1 MQDIHWLSSHS
12 ERAKNTIHYI
22 LNANIRK
29 GKFSRTGRES
39 PWDTTLNEP
48 VPRLIRMLV
57 SDWAKNIFV
66 PNQEPACIVLPSW
79 SSYTKEFTCKL
90 DCFLYAPEKISLSVS
105 QSSVNSKWAP
115 KVCSTSFIRS
125 SCIAEEKHLTTNLQT
140 LKGEKMS
147 LARACMTIKYAEQA

>member
-1 MQDIHWLSSHS
+1 MQDIHSLSSQS

-57 SDWAKNIFV
+57 CDCDFV
-66 PNQEPACIVLPSW
+66 PNQEPVLCCLRDLLIRKSLLANSTV
-79 SSYTKEFTCKL
+79 SSTPLKKSVCQ
-90 DCFLYAPEKISLSVS
+90 SVS
-105 QSSVNSKWAP
+105 
-115 KVCSTSFIRS
+115 
-125 SCIAEEKHLTTNLQT
+125 LQ
-140 LKGEKMS
+140 
-147 LARACMTIKYAEQA
+147 